1 MDGCD
6 NLRLRKLP
14 YVQLMHGKHTLD
26 VKNIVADLVERD
38 FGRNTLEQDE
48 RCAADYD
55 TIGIRLDDRAGRD
68 SPSGKAEWKMITVM
82 TKLMMGSK

>member
-1 MDGCD
+1 MY
-6 NLRLRKLP
+6 RKDALH
-14 YVQLMHGKHTLD
+14 VQD
-26 VKNIVADLVERD
+26 VIADLVERD
-38 FGRNTLEQDE
+38 FGRDTLQQDE